1 MSPTRQQGLYV
12 QQPLLPGFRP
22 VVNFQT
28 DYRDLIWEVRY
39 DLLGKAA

>member
-1 MSPTRQQGLYV
+1 MSSTRQQGLYV
-12 QQPLLPGFRP
+12 QQPLPRGFRP

-28 DYRDLIWEVRY
+28 DFRDLTWEVRY